1 MRNRATKKGVA
12 ESAGPRVFYVYC
24 VGRREELGPHVAGA
38 PGAIEEGAGVEA
50 IAGGELAAAASAVPT
65 ADYGEEA
72 FESRLSDPVWTA
84 ERAMRHERVVE
95 HFAARGAVVPL
106 RFGTIYLRRERVA
119 RMLAEKEGELRAV
132 LARLG
137 GREEWGVNVYC
148 ERARLK
154 EVIAQVSPRLRELAE
169 QAARAAPGQSYLMGK
184 KIEAL
189 RDDET
194 RAEIRRAAAAVEGA
208 LASAAEGSARLRVL
222 KSEAGEHGE
231 TVAKLAF
238 LVARE
243 RFADF
248 RAAAERA
255 AAEHVE
261 HGFRLELTGP
271 WPPYNFVNRE

>member
-1 MRNRATKKGVA
+1 MKNRAAKKDETKPV
-12 ESAGPRVFYVYC
+12 GPRVFYVYC
-24 VGRREELGPHVAGA
+24 VGRRGEMEPRVAGA

-50 IAGGELAAAASAVPT
+50 VVGGDLAAAASAVP
-65 ADYGEEA
+65 AEDYGEEG
-72 FESRLSDPVWTA
+72 FESRLGDAVWTA
-84 ERAMRHERVVE
+84 ERAMRYERVVE

-106 RFGTIYLRRERVA
+106 RFGTIYLSRERVA
-119 RMLAEKEGELRAV
+119 RMLAEKEEELKAV
-132 LARLG
+132 LSRLG

-148 ERARLK
+148 DRARLK
-154 EVIAQVSPRLRELAE
+154 EVIAQVSPRLREMGE
-169 QAARAAPGQSYLMGK
+169 QAAQAPPGQGYLIGK

-189 RDDET
+189 RDEET
-194 RAEIRRAAAAVEGA
+194 RAEIRRAASAVEGA
-208 LASAAEGSARLRVL
+208 LASASEGSARLRVL

-248 RAAAERA
+248 RGAAERA
-255 AAEHVE
+255 AAEHIDR
-261 HGFRLELTGP
+261 GFRLELTGP